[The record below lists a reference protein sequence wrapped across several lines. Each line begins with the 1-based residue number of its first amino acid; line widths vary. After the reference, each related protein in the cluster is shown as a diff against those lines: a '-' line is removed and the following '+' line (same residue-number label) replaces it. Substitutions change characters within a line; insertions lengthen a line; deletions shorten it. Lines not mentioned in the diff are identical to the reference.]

1 MLQKER
7 KRGKM
12 SEEVSMETEVSKET
26 EGNTQEKKKGI
37 SEEKLELII
46 AVLLGITAIL
56 TAWASWIS
64 SLHGGNQST
73 NYSESNNLSATGNAM
88 YNQAAQ
94 DYMQDMILWNT
105 INDYMTDR
113 EVAELNGNYEE
124 AELIKEQ
131 LEMLIADNCTE
142 EFEEAV
148 YWAIDEG
155 VTPFDKEGFEDA
167 YFAEAIE
174 TLDEADAIMEQGKL
188 DNAHGDAYGLVSV
201 LYSVVLFLLGIVG
214 IFKRTTNRMIV
225 LIVSVVLLVIAT
237 IYMAT
242 IPLPT
247 NFSFANFFVH

>member
-1 MLQKER
+1 
-7 KRGKM
+7 M
-12 SEEVSMETEVSKET
+12 SEEVRKETEVSVET
-26 EGNTQEKKKGI
+26 EAGKGAEVTTEKKKGI
-37 SEEKLELII
+37 SEEKLELLI

-64 SLHGGNQST
+64 SLHGGNQAT
-73 NYSESNNLSATGNAM
+73 NYTESNNLSALGNSM
-88 YNQAAQ
+88 YNEASQN
-94 DYMQDMILWNT
+94 YMQDMILWNT
-105 INDYMTDR
+105 INEYMTDR
-113 EVAELNGNYEE
+113 EVAELNGNYKE
-124 AELIKEQ
+124 ADMIKEQ

-155 VTPFDKEGFEDA
+155 VTPFDKEGFEDSYYTA
-167 YFAEAIE
+167 AEE
-174 TLDEADAIMEQGKL
+174 TLDEAEAILEQGKL

-214 IFKRTTNRMIV
+214 IFKRTNNRMIV

-237 IYMAT
+237 IYMIT

-247 NFSFANFFVH
+247 NFSIANFFVH

>member
-1 MLQKER
+1 
-7 KRGKM
+7 M
-12 SEEVSMETEVSKET
+12 SEEVSKET
-26 EGNTQEKKKGI
+26 EVSVETEAGKGAEVTTEKKKGV
-37 SEEKLELII
+37 SEEKLELLI

-64 SLHGGNQST
+64 SLHGGNQAT
-73 NYSESNNLSATGNAM
+73 NYTESNNLSALGNSM
-88 YNQAAQ
+88 YNEASQN
-94 DYMQDMILWNT
+94 YMQDMILWNT
-105 INDYMTDR
+105 INEYMTDR
-113 EVAELNGNYEE
+113 EVAELNGNYKEVDM
-124 AELIKEQ
+124 IKEQ

-155 VTPFDKEGFEDA
+155 VTPFDKEGFEDS
-167 YFAEAIE
+167 YYTVAEE
-174 TLDEADAIMEQGKL
+174 TLDEAEAILEQGKL

-214 IFKRTTNRMIV
+214 IFKRTNNRMIV

-237 IYMAT
+237 IYMIT

-247 NFSFANFFVH
+247 NFSIANFFIH

>member
-1 MLQKER
+1 
-7 KRGKM
+7 M
-12 SEEVSMETEVSKET
+12 SEEVNMKTEVTT
-26 EGNTQEKKKGI
+26 EEKKKGI
-37 SEEKLELII
+37 SEEKLELLI
-46 AVLLGITAIL
+46 AILLGVTAIL

-64 SLHGGNQST
+64 SLHGGNQAT
-73 NYSESNNLSATGNAM
+73 NYTESNNLSSLGNSM
-88 YNQAAQ
+88 YNEAAQ
-94 DYMQDMILWNT
+94 NYMQDMILWNT
-105 INDYMTDR
+105 INDYMVDR
-113 EVAELNGNYEE
+113 EVAELNGNYKE

-131 LEMLIADNCTE
+131 LEMLIADNCTD

-155 VTPFDKEGFEDA
+155 VTPFDKEGFVDSYYER
-167 YFAEAIE
+167 AEE
-174 TLDEADAIMEQGKL
+174 TLAEADAILEQGKL

-214 IFKRTTNRMIV
+214 IFKKTKNRMIV

-237 IYMAT
+237 IYMVT